1 MDQFHIPIGQDLDND
16 MYDNQQVEQANPLNF
31 EFDFTSSK
39 NDPKDQSS
47 ILGCITDEK
56 MKEINARIF
65 NIDSQDRNSQQ

>member
-39 NDPKDQSS
+39 NDPKD
-47 ILGCITDEK
+47 
-56 MKEINARIF
+56 
-65 NIDSQDRNSQQ
+65 